1 MPSWYFLGGFKKTKK
16 ITHKKKL
23 PNRHTAFRK
32 IIITANRRNG
42 VMEVKERIK
51 MLMEERHLNQ
61 KELARLSGVTEA
73 SMSKYLSG
81 ERTPRIDVI
90 VNIANALNV
99 TTDELIGNEIEN
111 GNFDITRMK
120 AVLARGMKNMSEDDR
135 RELMLFLLQK

>member
-1 MPSWYFLGGFKKTKK
+1 
-16 ITHKKKL
+16 
-23 PNRHTAFRK
+23 
-32 IIITANRRNG
+32 
-42 VMEVKERIK
+42 MEVKERIK

>member
-1 MPSWYFLGGFKKTKK
+1 
-16 ITHKKKL
+16 
-23 PNRHTAFRK
+23 
-32 IIITANRRNG
+32 
-42 VMEVKERIK
+42 MEVKERIK

-120 AVLARGMKNMSEDDR
+120 AILARGMKNMSEDDR